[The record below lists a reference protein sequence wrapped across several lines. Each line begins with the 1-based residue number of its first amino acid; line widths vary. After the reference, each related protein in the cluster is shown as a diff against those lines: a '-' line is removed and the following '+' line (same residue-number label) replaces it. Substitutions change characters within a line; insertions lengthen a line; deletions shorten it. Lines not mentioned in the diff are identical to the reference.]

1 MKTKKVRRKFT
12 SEFKA
17 KVALAAIKEQETLAE
32 LSRRFEVHSNQILKW
47 KKEFLS
53 NVGAAFERKNEF
65 EDLERERD
73 KLYNKIGQLEMEKD
87 YLKKS
92 LNKLGL

>member
-1 MKTKKVRRKFT
+1 MKAKKVRRKFT

-17 KVALAAIKEQETLAE
+17 KVSLAAIKEQETLAE

-65 EDLERERD
+65 DDLERERD

-87 YLKKS
+87 FLKKS

>member
-1 MKTKKVRRKFT
+1 MKAKRIRRKFT

-17 KVALAAIKEQETLAE
+17 KVVLSAIKEQETLAE

-53 NVGAAFERKNEF
+53 NAGAAFERKNEF

-87 YLKKS
+87 FLKKS
-92 LNKLGL
+92 LNKLEL